1 MKESGIY
8 EGLLKAADAFW
19 EIPESDRDRFCRDWK
34 SVQIKRNEHI
44 TRIGQIENYFYY
56 VHTGV
61 LRGYAVKDDEDFSVG
76 FTYYGDFSGVFD
88 SFLDRSPSW
97 FGIQALADSEL
108 LRISYAEMMA
118 LFDESHDSE
127 RWGRLFTSEMLIR
140 MAKRQ
145 LEVRSFSAEERL
157 RRLEE
162 NSPQIFQHVPL
173 KYLASYLGMT
183 PETLSRMRARTR

>member
-1 MKESGIY
+1 MEIDLF
-8 EGLLKAADAFW
+8 EGLLKAADVFW
-19 EIPESDRDRFCRDWK
+19 TIPESDRSRFCRDWNPIQVK
-34 SVQIKRNEHI
+34 KNDHI
-44 TRIGQIENYFYY
+44 TRIGQIEDYFYY
-56 VHTGV
+56 VHKGV
-61 LRGYAVKDDEDFSVG
+61 LRGYAVKDDEDYSVG

-97 FGIQALADSEL
+97 FGIQALTDSEL
-108 LRISYAEMMA
+108 LRISYTDMMA

-145 LEVRSFSAEERL
+145 LEVRSFSAKERL

-162 NSPQIFQHVPL
+162 SSPQIFQYVPL

-183 PETLSRMRARTR
+183 PETLSRMRAQAR